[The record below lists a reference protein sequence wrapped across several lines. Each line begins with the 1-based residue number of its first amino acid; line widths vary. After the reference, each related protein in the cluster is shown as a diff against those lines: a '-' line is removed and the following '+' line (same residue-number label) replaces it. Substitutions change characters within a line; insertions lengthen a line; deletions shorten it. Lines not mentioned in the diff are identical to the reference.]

1 MSTLPFVIFISGQNS
16 ALARVTAAPG
26 AIETPAGSVRSSEDV
41 ALPVFVLVMRTP
53 SRSSDASARRF
64 VSTMNSAPSP
74 EASAE
79 QLITSATR
87 RPRVIGSLT
96 GAATSLTSTLSS
108 ALHSPE
114 EERRRA
120 RSFSPSAGISRPPA
134 ELAATG

>member
-1 MSTLPFVIFISGQNS
+1 M
-16 ALARVTAAPG
+16 
-26 AIETPAGSVRSSEDV
+26 RSSEDV

-53 SRSSDASARRF
+53 SRSSDAKGRRF

-74 EASAE
+74 ELSAE

-87 RPRVIGSLT
+87 RPHVNGSSE
-96 GAATSLTSTLSS
+96 GAATSLMSTLSS

-120 RSFSPSAGISRPPA
+120 RSFSPSAGISRPPV
-134 ELAATG
+134 AAPGTG